1 MKKLFLVVAF
11 VLSCVSASAQTPG
24 VTCEYWMGATLSNPQ
39 DLANSPNLLGRAT
52 TTSVLSAGFFGPTN
66 KLGGQFV
73 ARCTTKL
80 VVPTTGRYTF
90 WIAANKI
97 ASVWISTTLNFAGLT
112 PLCKVSASFPTPA
125 SRQWTLNAEQISGVV
140 SLTAGG
146 TYYLQVI
153 HVATSATNHL
163 ALGWQLPS
171 LVYERPISGIRL
183 RQVAYPSPSVSVSLV
198 TDKYSLV
205 VGQAA
210 TMTWSSSN
218 AALCTASAVP
228 SYQYWTGVKNT
239 SGVQFVTPLVNT
251 VFNLVCGG
259 TVNTGSTSLPIN
271 VTPAETLNPR
281 VVEFDPSD
289 DHNTALVTGY
299 ELQFYILGAVAPF
312 QSVQLGKPSPG
323 ADGKIRVDYLAL
335 PGLLVSWPIPVSQY
349 QAKVSAWGSSGSGL
363 SDFSNTFTVVR

>member
-1 MKKLFLVVAF
+1 MKKLVLAAL

-24 VTCEYWMGATLSNPQ
+24 VTCEYWTGATLSNPQ

-52 TTSVLSAGFFGPTN
+52 STSVLSAGFFGPTN
-66 KLGGQFV
+66 KSGAPFV
-73 ARCTTKL
+73 TRCTTKL

-97 ASVWISTTLNFAGLT
+97 ASVWIGTTLNFAGLT

-125 SRQWTLNAEQISGVV
+125 SRQWILNAEQISAYV

-146 TYYLQVI
+146 TYYQQVI

-183 RQVAYPSPSVSVSLV
+183 QQVVYPPPFVSVSLA

-205 VGQAA
+205 MGQAA
-210 TMTWSSSN
+210 AMTWSSSN
-218 AALCTASAVP
+218 ATLCNASAVP
-228 SYQYWTGVKNT
+228 SYQYWTGAKNT

-251 VFNLVCGG
+251 VFNLVCSG
-259 TVNTGSTSLPIN
+259 TANTGSASLPIN

-281 VVEFDPSD
+281 TVEFDPSA
-289 DHNTALVTGY
+289 DHNTTIVTGY
-299 ELQFYILGAVAPF
+299 ELQFYLLGAVAPF
-312 QSVQLGKPSPG
+312 QTVQLGKPAPS
-323 ADGKIRVDYLAL
+323 ADGKIRVDYLSL
-335 PGLLVSWPIPVSQY
+335 PGLLVSWPLPVSQY
-349 QAKVSAWGSSGSGL
+349 QAKVSAWGSAGIGL
-363 SDFSNTFTVVR
+363 SDFSNTFTIVR